1 MLARRFLGAALLLA
15 ATIMPTVRTAAQEVD
30 TQWYECVTTT
40 RTTTKTWTED
50 GVVMSVSVSVTT
62 RVCTPIS
69 I

>member
-1 MLARRFLGAALLLA
+1 MLARRLLGAALLLA
-15 ATIMPTVRTAAQEVD
+15 STFTPAASAAAQEVD

-62 RVCTPIS
+62 RACTPIS